1 MFTDTLKLDGRKW
14 NMAQL
19 CDNLD
24 WPLKEEYIKKY
35 SITVREL
42 EYNTKGSKIRIKDYS
57 KYT

>member
-1 MFTDTLKLDGRKW
+1 
-14 NMAQL
+14 MAQL